1 MLWKDYYSPTTVDE
15 ALELLGEHAGQ
26 ARIIAGGTDLMIE
39 LERGIRKVPALIDV
53 SRIPGLDTITLDD
66 DGLIH
71 LGPLVTHNHL
81 ADSDLIVERAFP
93 LAQAAWSVGG
103 PQVRNRGTVAGNVI
117 TASPANDTIT
127 PLMALDASVTLAS
140 RRGRRTIAFEDFFL
154 GVRQTALAGDEM
166 LIDIAFPAMRETER
180 GCFIKLGLRRAQAI
194 SVINVACVLDFDND
208 AVTRARVTMGSVAPT
223 IIRAPEA
230 EMTLVGSA
238 LNDETIEEA
247 ARLASLSAQP
257 IDDLRGSA
265 AYRREMVRRLTARAL
280 RQLGDGTE
288 RVDWPRRRAMLWGP
302 NGPQPGRLPASTFHQ
317 DGGEQPIEAVVNGR
331 PVTIRGANGKT
342 LLDALREDVGLT
354 GTKEGCAEGECGA
367 CTVLLDGMAVDAC
380 LVPAPRAHATEILT
394 IEGLAASDNPTV
406 DDLHPLQRAFI
417 FEGGVQC
424 GYCTPGLIMAGTA
437 LLRENP
443 APTMDEIK
451 QSITGNLCRC
461 TGYYKV
467 LSAIERAAADLSWG
481 SKGAEERGG
490 KETDMEVK

>member
-1 MLWKDYYSPTTVDE
+1 MLWKDYYSPTTLDE
-15 ALELLGEHAGQ
+15 VLGLLAEYAGH
-26 ARIIAGGTDLMIE
+26 ARIIAGGTDLVIE
-39 LERGIRKVPALIDV
+39 LERGVRQAPILIDV
-53 SRIPGLDTITLDD
+53 TRIPGLDTIALDNE
-66 DGLIH
+66 GLIH
-71 LGPLVTHNHL
+71 LGPGVTHNHL
-81 ADSDLIVERAFP
+81 ANSDLIIGRAFP

-103 PQVRNRGTVAGNVI
+103 PQIRNRGTVAGNVI

-127 PLMALDASVTLAS
+127 PLMTLDASVTVAS
-140 RRGRRTIAFEDFFL
+140 KRGRRTIAFEDFFL
-154 GVRQTALAGDEM
+154 GVRQTALASDEM

-194 SVINVACVLDFDND
+194 SVVNVACVLDFDGNR
-208 AVTRARVTMGSVAPT
+208 VTRARVTLGSVAPT

-230 EMTLVGSA
+230 EMTLVGSI
-238 LNDETIEEA
+238 LNEEAIEEA

-280 RQLGDGTE
+280 RQLRDGTE
-288 RVDWPRRRAMLWGP
+288 RADWPARRAMLWGP
-302 NGPQPGRLPASTFHQ
+302 NGPQPSRLPASVFHQ

-331 PVTIRGANGKT
+331 PVTIAGAGGKT
-342 LLDALREDVGLT
+342 LLDALREDAGLP
-354 GTKEGCAEGECGA
+354 GTKEGCSEGECGA

-380 LVPAPRAHATEILT
+380 LVPAPRAHGAEIVT
-394 IEGLAASDNPTV
+394 IEGLATQENPSV

-424 GYCTPGLIMAGTA
+424 GYCTPGLIMAGAA

-467 LSAIERAAADLSWG
+467 LSAIERAAADLG
-481 SKGAEERGG
+481 RE
-490 KETDMEVK
+490 